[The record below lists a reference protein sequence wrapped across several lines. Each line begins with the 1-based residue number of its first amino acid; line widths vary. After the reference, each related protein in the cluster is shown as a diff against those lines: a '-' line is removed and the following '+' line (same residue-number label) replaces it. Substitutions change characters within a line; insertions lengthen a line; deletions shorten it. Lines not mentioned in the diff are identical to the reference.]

1 MTSCIK
7 NVLFIT
13 SFVFFI
19 SACNA
24 EQNELKVDKSATK
37 NITENKGITDMQHK
51 FKQEN
56 VWRTG
61 TVKYMEF
68 EGGFFGIVDENG
80 AKLLPRKLPNKY
92 RKSGTVLK
100 FKGFEKKDMM
110 TIQQWGSVFEITEVE
125 LIKEGDDT
133 PPKNSL
139 Y

>member
-1 MTSCIK
+1 MTNCIK

-80 AKLLPRKLPNKY
+80 TKLLPMKLAKQY
-92 RKSGTVLK
+92 RKNGTVLK
-100 FKGFEKKDMM
+100 FKGYIIKDMA
-110 TIQQWGSVFEITEVE
+110 TIQQWGTPFEITEVE
-125 LIKEGDDT
+125 LIKEGEVI
-133 PPKNSL
+133 PPKNSI
-139 Y
+139 